1 MKKLRFE
8 GPQLIREGT
17 RARIAVSW
25 IPTKHEGAQSAAYC
39 VGRRENR
46 KTYVDQLIFT
56 ERNTGSRSQETIKKG
71 YLQGEEGERKEGVQ
85 EAVICSE

>member
-1 MKKLRFE
+1 MRAHSSSGKEHGLEEQSREF
-8 GPQLIREGT
+8 PQ
-17 RARIAVSW
+17 S
-25 IPTKHEGAQSAAYC
+25 TKEHKQSAAYC